1 MRAIISVNIAI
12 LVVVVVV
19 VVIMMIII
27 VSIIA
32 ISVAIIVLIIVVIIV
47 VAVTIAFI
55 IRGLRCSPGGRS
67 VATKLRHS
75 SSRGQLDA
83 NGIEEGRNGPN
94 PVASWRASSRRSW
107 T

>member
-1 MRAIISVNIAI
+1 MRAIISVIIAI

-19 VVIMMIII
+19 VIMIIVI
-27 VSIIA
+27 VSISV
-32 ISVAIIVLIIVVIIV
+32 ISVVIIVLIIVVIIV

-83 NGIEEGRNGPN
+83 NGLEEGRNGPN